1 MLLGWD
7 KKKKRRRR
15 GREGERKEEE
25 KKGKRRRKKRKGGGH
40 TFGYA
45 IATSKIVFAKKSGFM
60 RSYILKVIDTGTAIR
75 VTRKFYKISRKL
87 ITAFHASVELVLMPP
102 FPLSNISIIPL
113 TSDKTRCYIVAN
125 IRVLVAFTCG
135 NLYRDTFVPPVSLSW
150 SGIFIE
156 NGIFIV
162 EEEKKSTNFNKK
174 GGRGRDDW

>member
-1 MLLGWD
+1 MEICFWGEI
-7 KKKKRRRR
+7 KKKKKEKEREGRGKKRRRK
-15 GREGERKEEE
+15 ERKKKE
-25 KKGKRRRKKRKGGGH
+25 KEKKGGGH

-113 TSDKTRCYIVAN
+113 TSDKTRYYIVAN

-135 NLYRDTFVPPVSLSW
+135 NLYRDTFVPPVSLS
-150 SGIFIE
+150 
-156 NGIFIV
+156 
-162 EEEKKSTNFNKK
+162 
-174 GGRGRDDW
+174 

>member
-1 MLLGWD
+1 
-7 KKKKRRRR
+7 
-15 GREGERKEEE
+15 
-25 KKGKRRRKKRKGGGH
+25 
-40 TFGYA
+40 
-45 IATSKIVFAKKSGFM
+45 M

-113 TSDKTRCYIVAN
+113 TSDKTRYYIVAN

-156 NGIFIV
+156 NGIFIQWKKKKKV
-162 EEEKKSTNFNKK
+162 RILTKERGGEGRLVGLNSYNFKNMRKEKCHFVWIIRIASSLRK
-174 GGRGRDDW
+174 

>member
-1 MLLGWD
+1 MEICFWGEIKKKKKGEGEGGKGKE
-7 KKKKRRRR
+7 KKKKRKEK
-15 GREGERKEEE
+15 EGERKE
-25 KKGKRRRKKRKGGGH
+25 RGGGH

-113 TSDKTRCYIVAN
+113 TSDKTRYYIVAN

-135 NLYRDTFVPPVSLSW
+135 NLYRDTFVPPVSLS
-150 SGIFIE
+150 
-156 NGIFIV
+156 
-162 EEEKKSTNFNKK
+162 
-174 GGRGRDDW
+174 